1 MEKDYQAPTRLLQI
15 RKEYVSKV
23 QAVTRA
29 IAAEEAPLSDEERKE
44 RLDEWDSRRLDGG
57 LYVLQTV
64 DVILA
69 WLVAEDDGARTKIQS
84 LLEDQDDGLES
95 VKITLQGECCP

>member
-1 MEKDYQAPTRLLQI
+1 MQI
-15 RKEYVSKV
+15 RGEYVSKV
-23 QAVTRA
+23 QAVNRA
-29 IAAEEAPLSDEERKE
+29 IAAEETPLSPEERKE

-69 WLVAEDDGARTKIQS
+69 WLVAEDDGARTKIQK
-84 LLEDQDDGLES
+84 LLEDQNDSLIS
-95 VKITLQGECCP
+95 VKTTLQGGVTPSFRVGSG

>member
-1 MEKDYQAPTRLLQI
+1 MEKNYQAPTRLLQI
-15 RKEYVSKV
+15 RREYVSKV

-29 IAAEEAPLSDEERKE
+29 IAAEEASLSDEERKR

-57 LYVLQTV
+57 LYVLQTL

-69 WLVAEDDGARTKIQS
+69 WLVAEDDGARAKIQS
-84 LLEDQDDGLES
+84 LLEDQNDGLRS
-95 VKITLQGECCP
+95 VKSTLQGGCFP